1 MQQEDY
7 ILRQIDQIGL
17 MLEKL
22 FSDIL
27 GFKAQGR
34 VSEEVRQVDN
44 TLKDEF
50 DYVYLPMRLILRM
63 GRAVKG

>member
-1 MQQEDY
+1 
-7 ILRQIDQIGL
+7 